1 MSRFARGAA
10 AAAIVALALS
20 GCSSDTSSPETESA
34 GDGAFP
40 VSIESALGTA
50 RIPEKPERIVSIGWG
65 TPDIVVALGETPVA
79 IEEDT
84 WAGDDEGVLPWL
96 REAIE
101 SKGDAVPSTFGVY
114 PEIDIDAVVEADPD
128 VILAPQ
134 SGLTQDQYDL
144 LSELAPTVAYPDAAW
159 QTDWKTQIK
168 IVAQALGQPDAAKEL
183 IGGIDDQLS
192 AAADE
197 HPEFDGLTFAYVYTG
212 KPGELS
218 VYLPGDPRVDLLT
231 ALGFKL
237 DPAVSDLE
245 PAEGVFTATIGIENA
260 DMLNDVDVLF
270 TWYNSDDEKASVAS
284 QELWK
289 QIPAVESGAVVE
301 FISNRELGMAT
312 SVLTPLSVP
321 WALNEYLP
329 IISEGVAH
337 VDG

>member
-1 MSRFARGAA
+1 MPRIARGAA
-10 AAAIVALALS
+10 GAAIIALALS
-20 GCSSDTSSPETESA
+20 GCSSASDSGPGEST

-40 VSIESALGTA
+40 VTIESALGTA
-50 RIPEKPERIVSIGWG
+50 TIPEKPERIVSIGWG

-84 WAGDDEGVLPWL
+84 WAGDDDGILPWL
-96 REAIE
+96 RDAIE
-101 SKGDAVPSTFGVY
+101 SNGDEIPSTFGVY
-114 PEIDIDAVVEADPD
+114 PEIDINAVVSADPD

-144 LSELAPTVAYPDAAW
+144 LSDLAPTVAYPDAAW
-159 QTDWKTQIK
+159 QTDWKTQINT
-168 IVAQALGQPDAAKEL
+168 VAKALGQPDAASDL

-192 AAADE
+192 VAADE

-212 KPGELS
+212 EPGKLS

-231 ALGFKL
+231 ALGFEL
-237 DPAVSDLE
+237 DPAVSNLE

-270 TWYNSDDEKASVAS
+270 TWYNSDEEKTSVTE
-284 QELWK
+284 QQLWQ
-289 QIPAVESGAVVE
+289 QIPAVQNGAVVE

-321 WALNEYLP
+321 WALDEYLP
-329 IISEGVAH
+329 IISEGVTH